1 MIQILHYTN
10 KNPFLNDLEAIGAHD
25 LSYWSQSNATLADTL
40 IEYAGR
46 VCYHSTDRMGN
57 SKGFITD
64 RLREGHED
72 IIEHASVTICY
83 EPQDLMGIDCNA
95 WPRFNRYIASTQDA
109 DGLVIVTANLRAW
122 LQILANDQALMPSEV
137 DRLRALLQRVSPQVF
152 GSFADP
158 FYEGPYIPYPAQVW
172 RSVGQAKVTLLAANY
187 EMWGDQGKG
196 IAFFDPVRGKITNDC
211 VVWREP
217 NRGIAYWD
225 QHGTATFLI
234 EGVSRAFSHQ
244 MVRYR
249 KNFSYSQESQR
260 YVDLAK
266 GQWQAIIPP
275 AIANN
280 PQALDRFNAFCAD
293 AEQAYADLRGMG
305 IRKEDSRFLLL
316 NATETRMV
324 VSGSFD
330 AWKHFLWQR
339 ALDKAAQWE
348 IRHVGQAI
356 LKTLWGMAPDVFD
369 REMDALIAM
378 PGKDKVKLI

>member
-1 MIQILHYTN
+1 MIKILHYTN
-10 KNPFLNDLEAIGAHD
+10 RNPFLNDLEIIGNHD
-25 LSYWSQSNATLADTL
+25 LSYWKQSTATEVDKL

-46 VCYHSTDRMGN
+46 VCYHSTDRMGAAP
-57 SKGFITD
+57 GFIMD
-64 RLREGHED
+64 RLREGHAD
-72 IIEHASVTICY
+72 IVEHGSVTISY
-83 EPQDLMGIDCNA
+83 SPKDMIGIDYNSWA
-95 WPRFNRYIASTQDA
+95 HINRYTASTETP
-109 DGLVIVTANLRAW
+109 DGHVIVTANLRAW
-122 LQILANDQALMPSEV
+122 RDIFATNDALTSPQADQLQALFC
-137 DRLRALLQRVSPQVF
+137 QVSPQVF
-152 GSFADP
+152 GP
-158 FYEGPYIPYPAQVW
+158 FTEIVSTARYIPYPALIW
-172 RSVGQAKVTLLAANY
+172 RSVGQARITLLAANY
-187 EMWGDQGKG
+187 EQ
-196 IAFFDPVRGKITNDC
+196 FDDTSNYPDRVK
-211 VVWREP
+211 
-217 NRGIAYWD
+217 YWD

-249 KNFSYSQESQR
+249 KLSFSQCSQR
-260 YVDLAK
+260 YIDLAK

-293 AEQAYADLRGMG
+293 AEQAYADLRDLG
-305 IRKEDSRFLLL
+305 IRKEDARFLLP

-324 VSGSFD
+324 VSGSFAD
-330 AWKHFLWQR
+330 WKHFLWQR

-378 PGKDKVKLI
+378 PEKDKVALT

>member
-1 MIQILHYTN
+1 MITIAHRTMR
-10 KNPFLNDLEAIGAHD
+10 NPFLNDLEALGAHD
-25 LSYWSQSNATLADTL
+25 LSYWSQSNVTLADTL

-46 VCYHSTDRMGN
+46 VCYHSTDRMG
-57 SKGFITD
+57 SAPGFITD

-95 WPRFNRYIASTQDA
+95 WPRINRYTASTQDA

-122 LQILANDQALMPSEV
+122 LQILANDQALMPSEA

-187 EMWGDQGKG
+187 EMWNVPG
-196 IAFFDPVRGKITNDC
+196 
-211 VVWREP
+211 
-217 NRGIAYWD
+217 RGIAYWD
-225 QHGTATFLI
+225 QHGTASFLI

-260 YVDLAK
+260 YVDLVK
-266 GQWQAIIPP
+266 GEWQAIIPP

-280 PQALDRFNAFCAD
+280 PQALDRFNTFCAD

-324 VSGSFD
+324 VSGSFE

-369 REMDALIAM
+369 REMDTLIAM
-378 PGKDKVKLI
+378 PEKDKVALT